1 MRSKKERTE
10 QTKDGIKMLKSKYA
24 KWKKQ
29 QSLNK
34 RIDYEEYLV
43 NEVDELDLDD
53 QRQWQN

>member
-1 MRSKKERTE
+1 MTAKKE
-10 QTKDGIKMLKSKYA
+10 QTKKGEDDMKMLKRRYA
-24 KWKKQ
+24 NWKKQ

-43 NEVDELDLDD
+43 GEVDELDLDD